1 MASKGAR
8 KHSHGGVVL
17 NLPNRLT
24 ILRLLSIPLVVI
36 CLYFPGKLGSFLAAL
51 FFGMAFV
58 TDMLDGFIARR
69 YGEVTVF
76 GKFLD
81 PLADKV
87 LVCITMI
94 MLIPIGRIPA
104 WMVMLIVARELAVT
118 GLRSIAV
125 GEGIVIQASTL
136 GKYKTVFQ
144 SISIVALCLHYE
156 YMSINFHT
164 VGTILLWIALIF
176 TLWSGWSYF
185 VKFQHT
191 VLKRDRVEK

>member
-1 MASKGAR
+1 MVSKETGKNSR
-8 KHSHGGVVL
+8 GGVVL

-24 ILRLLSIPLVVI
+24 ILRLMSIPLVVL
-36 CLYFPGKLGSFLAAL
+36 CLHFPGRLGSFLAAL
-51 FFGMAFV
+51 FFGMAFI
-58 TDMLDGFIARR
+58 TDILDGFYARR

-94 MLIPIGRIPA
+94 MLIPMGRIPA
-104 WMVMLIVARELAVT
+104 LMVMLIIARELAVT

-136 GKYKTVFQ
+136 GKYKTLFQ
-144 SISIVALCLHYE
+144 AVAIVGLCLHYE
-156 YMSINFHT
+156 YMNIHFHS
-164 VGTILLWIALIF
+164 VGIIFLWIALIF

-185 VKFQHT
+185 RKFQKT
-191 VLKRDRVEK
+191 VLKKDREAK